1 MKKPAVPPLLTDAE
15 LDAYSAMTPAE
26 REDAQAMWREDA
38 PPQGRALLD
47 APEYEGEDG
56 G

>member
-1 MKKPAVPPLLTDAE
+1 MKRVALPDLTEAE
-15 LDAYSAMTPAE
+15 LDALSTISQAE

-38 PPQGRALLD
+38 PPAGRALLD
-47 APEYEGEDG
+47 AVEYEGEDG